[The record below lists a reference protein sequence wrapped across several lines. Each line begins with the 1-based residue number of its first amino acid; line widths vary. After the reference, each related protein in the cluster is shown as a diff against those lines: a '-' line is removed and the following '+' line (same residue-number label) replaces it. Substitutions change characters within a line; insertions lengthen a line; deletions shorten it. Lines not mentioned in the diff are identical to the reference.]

1 MLKSGR
7 SVTTSAHETFQD
19 KYQTSRLYDL
29 WLYVSRLSQ
38 PHYFSMTRRTSST
51 LLLAQAIYFLE
62 FGSGQVWMMVGI
74 LWLELKTIWCVCRN
88 SNEME
93 NEEGNDIYIN
103 VWCILIFS
111 PFASE
116 NLTPGNCREIDN
128 LPNTKYF
135 TQKSFHS
142 CKREKE
148 IGWCILEGKTHL
160 RWKGEKSVLSRM
172 KMSLNLS
179 TKNRVIKIQCWKL
192 FSSQHCTVI
201 N

>member
-1 MLKSGR
+1 MSQPQHMKHLKINIRLQGFM
-7 SVTTSAHETFQD
+7 TFM
-19 KYQTSRLYDL
+19 TLCFR
-29 WLYVSRLSQ
+29 RLSQ
-38 PHYFSMTRRTSST
+38 PHYFSMTRGTSST
-51 LLLAQAIYFLE
+51 LLLAQAFYFLE
-62 FGSGQVWMMVGI
+62 VGSGQVWMMVGI

-135 TQKSFHS
+135 TQKIISF
-142 CKREKE
+142 
-148 IGWCILEGKTHL
+148 
-160 RWKGEKSVLSRM
+160 V
-172 KMSLNLS
+172 
-179 TKNRVIKIQCWKL
+179 
-192 FSSQHCTVI
+192 
-201 N
+201 